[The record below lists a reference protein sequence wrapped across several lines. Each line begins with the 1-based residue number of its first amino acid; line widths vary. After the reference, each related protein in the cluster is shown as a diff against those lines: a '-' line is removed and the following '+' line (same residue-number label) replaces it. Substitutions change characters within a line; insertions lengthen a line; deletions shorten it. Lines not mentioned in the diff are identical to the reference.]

1 MKKLICIV
9 LAMLLLTA
17 CGAPAADSAGTTAPA
32 ANGPRQATIGDQQVT
47 FEAWEQAGVPT
58 AGDYYLTQDVVLEAP
73 VQVGGNLRLHLNG
86 HNITV
91 ANGVVVGSLFM
102 IPAGSAMTVYD
113 EPLADDFSIEYDLDY
128 KEEAEAVVTCGS
140 ITSNRS
146 FSGKVTVSSMFM
158 VGGELTIAGGHV
170 DATNINL
177 EDRANGAV
185 AYVQE
190 GGKFTMDGGLITGG
204 LTWSFKKPEPPAPP
218 ATTTEGTE
226 PTESTEPVEE
236 VEPEVPEYYGYGGA
250 VYVAKGGLCTINGGW
265 IWRGSA
271 AYGGNIY
278 VAGDET
284 GAGKLVINGG
294 TLLAGE
300 ATTQGGNICVDGEV
314 EITGGLLDAGQSYG
328 HGGNIFLSG
337 KLNMTGG
344 TLYRGACDVNGV
356 QNKRGGNLAVNGL
369 YATVKITNAEI
380 LDGTASCKET
390 HGGNVAAF
398 GYGAVDFEIGEGTVI
413 TGGKGHRG
421 GNIYIGHLNKDVPVE
436 NIDYV
441 FNKVTMGGGSTTYRG
456 SNICTDTKNN
466 DRRILV
472 TFNDCTATVE
482 TPSELS
488 IAAGAGAPDIARVDF
503 VINGGTWN
511 GGGFN
516 IYQYCTVTCNGVNL
530 VDCASSGNGEYI
542 ENP

>member
-9 LAMLLLTA
+9 LALLLLTA
-17 CGAPAADSAGTTAPA
+17 CGAAPGESTGTTASA
-32 ANGPRQATIGDQQVT
+32 AAGPREATLGGQQVT

-58 AGDYYLTQDVVLEAP
+58 SGDYYLTQDVVLEAP

-91 ANGVVVGSLFM
+91 ANGVEVGSLFM

-113 EPLADDFSIEYDLDY
+113 EPLPADFTIDYDLEY
-128 KEEAEAVVTCGS
+128 KEEAEAVVDCGS

-170 DATNINL
+170 DASNINL

-185 AYVQE
+185 VYVQE

-204 LTWSFKKPEPPAPP
+204 LTWSFKKPEAAAPV
-218 ATTTEGTE
+218 TTPTDSTD
-226 PTESTEPVEE
+226 PTETTEPVEE
-236 VEPEVPEYYGYGGA
+236 EQEEPVRYGFGGA
-250 VYVAKGGLCTINGGW
+250 VYVAKGGLCTVNGGW

-278 VAGDET
+278 VAGDEK
-284 GAGKLVINGG
+284 GAGKLVVNGG

-300 ATTQGGNICVDGEV
+300 ATHAGGNICVDGEV

-344 TLYRGACDVNGV
+344 TLNRGACDVNGV

-369 YATVKITNAEI
+369 YATVKITNAQI

-436 NIDYV
+436 NIDYT
-441 FNKVTMGGGSTTYRG
+441 FTKVTMGNGSTTYRG

-472 TFNDCTATVE
+472 TFNDCTANVE
-482 TPSELS
+482 NPSELS

-503 VINGGTWN
+503 IINGGTWT

-516 IYQYCTVTCNGVNL
+516 IYRYSSVTCNGVTL
-530 VDCASSGNGEYI
+530 VDCGSGGNGSYT

>member
-17 CGAPAADSAGTTAPA
+17 CGAPAAETTGTAAPA
-32 ANGPRQATIGDQQVT
+32 QTGPVQATLGGQQVT

-58 AGDYYLTQDVVLEAP
+58 SGDYYLTQDVVLEAP

-91 ANGVVVGSLFM
+91 ANGVEVGSLFM

-113 EPLADDFSIEYDLDY
+113 EPLAEDFTIDYDLEY
-128 KEEAEAVVTCGS
+128 KEEAEAVVTCGT

-170 DATNINL
+170 DASAINL

-204 LTWSFKKPEPPAPP
+204 LTWSFKKPEAATTPA
-218 ATTTEGTE
+218 ATTEGTDATE
-226 PTESTEPVEE
+226 PTEPVEE
-236 VEPEVPEYYGYGGA
+236 VTEPEYYGYGGA
-250 VYVAKGGLCTINGGW
+250 IYVGKGALCTINGGW

-278 VAGDET
+278 VAGDDT

-300 ATTQGGNICVDGEV
+300 ATTQGGNVCVDGEA
-314 EITGGLLDAGQSYG
+314 EIYGGLLDAGQSYG
-328 HGGNIFLSG
+328 HGGNIFVSG
-337 KLNMTGG
+337 KLTMDGG
-344 TLYRGACDVNGV
+344 KLYRGACDLNSKQG
-356 QNKRGGNLAVNGL
+356 KRGGNLAVNGL
-369 YATVKITNAEI
+369 NAIIKITNSEI

-390 HGGNVAAF
+390 HGGNIGVF
-398 GYGAVDFEIGEGTVI
+398 GYGAREFEVGEGTVI

-421 GNIYIGHLNKDVPVE
+421 GNIYIGHLNKDVPEE

-441 FNKVTMGGGSTTYRG
+441 FTKVTMGGGSTTYRG

-472 TFNDCTATVE
+472 TFNECTANVE
-482 TPSELS
+482 VASELS

-503 VINGGTWN
+503 IINGGTWT

-516 IYQYCTVTCNGVNL
+516 IYQYCTVTCNGVTL
-530 VDCASSGNGEYI
+530 VDCSYSGNGKYY

>member
-17 CGAPAADSAGTTAPA
+17 CSVPAAETTATA
-32 ANGPRQATIGDQQVT
+32 AAETGPIQGNLGGQQVT
-47 FEAWEQAGVPT
+47 FEPWAQAGVPT
-58 AGDYYLTQDVVLEAP
+58 SGDYYLTQDVVLEAP

-91 ANGVVVGSLFM
+91 ANGVEVGSLFM

-113 EPLADDFSIEYDLDY
+113 KPLAEDFSIDYDLEY
-128 KEEAEAVVTCGS
+128 KEEAEAVVTCGT

-170 DATNINL
+170 DASAINL

-185 AYVQE
+185 VYVQE

-204 LTWSFKKPEPPAPP
+204 LTWSFKKPEPVTPP
-218 ATTTEGTE
+218 AATTEGTE
-226 PTESTEPVEE
+226 ATEPTEPVEE
-236 VEPEVPEYYGYGGA
+236 VVEPDYYGYGGA
-250 VYVAKGGLCTINGGW
+250 IYVGKGALCTINGGW

-278 VAGDET
+278 VAGDDT
-284 GAGKLVINGG
+284 GTGKLVINGG

-300 ATTQGGNICVDGEV
+300 DTTQGGNVCVDGEA
-314 EITGGLLDAGQSYG
+314 EIKGGLLDAGQSYG
-328 HGGNIFLSG
+328 HGGNLFVSG
-337 KLNMTGG
+337 KLTMDGG
-344 TLYRGACDVNGV
+344 KLYRGACDLNGK
-356 QNKRGGNLAVNGL
+356 QGKRGGNLAVNGL
-369 YATVKITNAEI
+369 NAIIKITNSEI
-380 LDGTASCKET
+380 LNGTASCKET
-390 HGGNVAAF
+390 HGGNIGVF
-398 GYGAVDFEIGEGTVI
+398 GYGAREFEVGEGTVI

-421 GNIYIGHLNKDVPVE
+421 GNIYIGHLNKDVPEE

-441 FNKVTMGGGSTTYRG
+441 FTKVTMGGGSTTYRG

-472 TFNDCTATVE
+472 TFNECTANVE
-482 TPSELS
+482 VASELS

-503 VINGGTWN
+503 VINGGTWT

-516 IYQYCTVTCNGVNL
+516 IYQYCTVTCNGVTL
-530 VDCASSGNGEYI
+530 VDCAYSGNGKYY